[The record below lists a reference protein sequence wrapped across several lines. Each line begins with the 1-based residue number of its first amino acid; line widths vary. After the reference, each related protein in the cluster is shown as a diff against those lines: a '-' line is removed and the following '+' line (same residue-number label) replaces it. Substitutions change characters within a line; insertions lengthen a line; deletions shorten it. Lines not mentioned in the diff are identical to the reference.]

1 MVQFSWSSD
10 WKCLLSVQ
18 TQLNAVCFSL
28 QSWFDFPVLSVILEV
43 LCSAAQFPVCTHQV
57 RSFWCEVHGAEPA
70 CCSHLLQDS
79 STRKRKEAHLLWEV
93 SSHCDILKGSPAKG
107 SDHMQMP
114 KQKARGTGGEG
125 GILLFKFFTHYSNNF
140 HGNHWKLLMSNNV
153 TIYVGIFFTLNIH
166 IIFRSQ
172 LYHRHTIII
181 LTANLY
187 SISITYC

>member
-1 MVQFSWSSD
+1 MPFIRDNYPCMVQFSWSSD

-93 SSHCDILKGSPAKG
+93 SSHCDILKGSPTKG

-114 KQKARGTGGEG
+114 KQKARGTEG
-125 GILLFKFFTHYSNNF
+125 GWNTAALSTKTLQLVL
-140 HGNHWKLLMSNNV
+140 KLAGEDAKKPKS
-153 TIYVGIFFTLNIH
+153 
-166 IIFRSQ
+166 
-172 LYHRHTIII
+172 
-181 LTANLY
+181 
-187 SISITYC
+187 